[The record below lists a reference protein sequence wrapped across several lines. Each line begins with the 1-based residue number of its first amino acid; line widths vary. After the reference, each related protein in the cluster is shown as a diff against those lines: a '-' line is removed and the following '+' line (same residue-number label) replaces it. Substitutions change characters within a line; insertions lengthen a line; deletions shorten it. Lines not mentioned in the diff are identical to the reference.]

1 MAKRDEGR
9 EELRQRLLDAAERH
23 IEGQGLAGLKARE
36 VAAEAGVALGSI
48 YNAFENLDLLVL
60 HVNARTLA
68 RLDEALR
75 EMAPDSLDP
84 ADRMIALARGY
95 VRFALANRRLWAAL
109 FDHRLPEGVEVPEW
123 HREAHVRI
131 MQLIAT
137 PLARLRPD
145 LTVEQLGL
153 RARTLFAAVH
163 GVVHLSLTGQFVG
176 TPQEALEAEVV
187 ALVESLVRGIP
198 TRVA

>member
-1 MAKRDEGR
+1 
-9 EELRQRLLDAAERH
+9 LRQRLLDVAERR
-23 IEGQGLAGLKARE
+23 IEEQGLAGFKARE

-68 RLDEALR
+68 RLDAVLR
-75 EMAPDSLDP
+75 EMAPESLDP
-84 ADRMIALARGY
+84 AERMVALARGH
-95 VRFALANRRLWAAL
+95 VSFALANRRLWASL
-109 FDHRLPEGVEVPEW
+109 FDHRLPELPEW
-123 HREAHVRI
+123 PREAHVRI
-131 MQLIAT
+131 MRLIAT

-145 LTVEQLGL
+145 LTAEQLGL

-176 TPQEALEAEVV
+176 TPQDALEAEAV
-187 ALVESLVRGIP
+187 ALVESLVGGIP
-198 TRVA
+198 TRAA